1 MTNERRSLSPIGGE
15 GRGEGQTRRLPLLA
29 LAVALSG
36 CGATDAVFCGTPTC
50 VLSAHEW
57 TLLQSLA
64 GLPQTP
70 PADASNRYATQ
81 PAAQA
86 LGQRLYFDPGFSGA
100 ATLLDTLRRPV
111 PYARAPKGQP
121 IGISCATCH
130 DPSRAG
136 SDFTSVPNHVS
147 IGAGWYDVNAQQTV
161 NAAYYRIIYWNGR
174 NDSLWAQII
183 AVAESFVSLG
193 GNRLAIAWRLADH
206 YRDAYDGV
214 FTDWPLPLQGTSAAV
229 RALVEA
235 DALPDGSP
243 NPRAGQCVLS
253 GTTCPASCRAVENTD
268 GTSSCWPRFPL
279 AGKPGATAGCQGGD
293 AKEPFRDAFDCM
305 APEDR
310 EAVTRAYVNF
320 AKAIAAYEGQLV
332 SRDSA
337 FDRWAADGAD
347 SAWLTPA
354 QVRGARLFVG
364 KASCIDCH
372 ATPLFSDSDFHNVG
386 VPQRGAAVPTEADC
400 PAGAACDCVNGRGC
414 LPWGALDG
422 LAKLKTNG
430 FRRDSR
436 FSDAP
441 TDVSRDS
448 YLERALGPSLAG
460 AWRTP
465 SLRDVALTPPYMH
478 DGAYATLEDVVAA
491 YDRGGAVADVPGEKA
506 AELKPLGLTEAERAD
521 LVAFLTSL
529 TGAPL
534 PRALVTRPED
544 TP

>member
-1 MTNERRSLSPIGGE
+1 MSALGRARRV
-15 GRGEGQTRRLPLLA
+15 LPALWCLLLPGA
-29 LAVALSG
+29 LG
-36 CGATDAVFCGTPTC
+36 CGETDAVFCGTPGC
-50 VLSAHEW
+50 ALSAHEW
-57 TLLQSLA
+57 TLLQSLG
-64 GLPQTP
+64 GLPETP
-70 PADASNRYATQ
+70 PPDESNRYATL

-86 LGQRLYFDPGFSGA
+86 LGHRLYFDTGFSGA
-100 ATLLDTLRRPV
+100 ATLLDTLHRPV
-111 PYARAPKGQP
+111 PYARAARGEPT
-121 IGISCATCH
+121 GIACASCH
-130 DPSRAG
+130 DPARAG

-161 NAAYYRIIYWNGR
+161 NAAYYRVIYWNGR
-174 NDSLWAQII
+174 NDSLWAQIL
-183 AVAESFVSLG
+183 AVAESFVSMG
-193 GNRLAIAWRLADH
+193 GNRLAIAWRLADD
-206 YRDAYDGV
+206 YRADYDDV
-214 FTDWPLPLQGTSAAV
+214 FTDWPLPLPGTSAAV

-235 DALPDGSP
+235 DARPDGSP
-243 NPRAGQCVLS
+243 NPRAGQCTLTS
-253 GTTCPASCRAVENTD
+253 GACPAACREASGTD
-268 GTSSCWPRFPL
+268 GTTSCWPRFPL
-279 AGKPGATAGCQGGD
+279 AGKPGTTPGCQGGD
-293 AKEPFRDAFDCM
+293 AHEPFHDAFDCM
-305 APEDR
+305 APDDR

-337 FDRWAADGAD
+337 FDRWVADGPD

-364 KASCIDCH
+364 KASCVDCH
-372 ATPLFSDSDFHNVG
+372 RTPLFSDDDFHNVG

-400 PAGAACDCVNGRGC
+400 PEGAACDCVNGRGC

-441 TDVSRDS
+441 TDVSRAS
-448 YLERALGPSLAG
+448 YVERALTPSLEG

-478 DGAYATLEDVVAA
+478 DGAYPTLEDVVAA
-491 YDRGGAVADVPGEKA
+491 YDAGGATAGVSGEKA
-506 AELKPLGLTEAERAD
+506 VELKPLLLTAAERAD

-534 PRALVTRPED
+534 PRALVTKPES